1 MKVDIYRR
9 AEAGSKF
16 SYLIV
21 PTGQPIPEEAVNYD
35 WQARQQDVHVDDTE
49 EHLHPYEIDN
59 PRAQIDEKGYAITS
73 VFHQVEARQG
83 NAP

>member
-9 AEAGSKF
+9 PEPAQKF

-21 PTGQPIPEEAVNYD
+21 PAGQPIPEEAVNTD
-35 WQARQQDVHVDDTE
+35 WQARQQGVDVDTTT

-59 PRAQIDEKGYAITS
+59 ARAQIEEKGYAMTS
-73 VFHQVEARQG
+73 VYHQVPSQG
-83 NAP
+83 DAP

>member
-9 AEAGSKF
+9 SEPGNML

-21 PTGQPIPEEAVNYD
+21 PAGQPIPEEATNVD
-35 WQARQQDVHVDDTE
+35 WQARQREVHVDESE

-59 PRAQIDEKGYAITS
+59 PRAQIEEKGYAITS
-73 VFHQVEARQG
+73 VYHQVASQG
-83 NAP
+83 DSP

>member
-9 AEAGSKF
+9 EEAHQMF

-21 PTGQPIPEEAVNYD
+21 PQGQDIPAEADNVD
-35 WQARQQDVHVDDTE
+35 WHVRQLAVDVDDTQ

-59 PRAQIDEKGYAITS
+59 PRSQIAEKGYAITS
-73 VFHQVEARQG
+73 VYHQVPAQA
-83 NAP
+83 AP

>member
-9 AEAGSKF
+9 SEPGNKL

-21 PTGQPIPEEAVNYD
+21 PAGQPIPEEATNVD
-35 WQARQQDVHVDDTE
+35 WQARQQGVHVDETQ

-59 PRAQIDEKGYAITS
+59 PREQITEKGYAITS
-73 VFHQVEARQG
+73 VYHQVAGQG
-83 NAP
+83 DAP

>member
-1 MKVDIYRR
+1 
-9 AEAGSKF
+9 
-16 SYLIV
+16 
-21 PTGQPIPEEAVNYD
+21 VNYD

>member
-9 AEAGSKF
+9 AEAGNKL

-21 PTGQPIPEEAVNYD
+21 PAGQPIPEEAVNYD
-35 WQARQQDVHVDDTE
+35 WQARQQAVHVDE
-49 EHLHPYEIDN
+49 SQEHLHPYEIDN
-59 PRAQIDEKGYAITS
+59 PRAQIEEKGYAITS
-73 VFHQVEARQG
+73 VYHQVEGQG

>member
-9 AEAGSKF
+9 PEPENKF

-21 PTGQPIPEEAVNYD
+21 PAGQPIPEEAVNYD
-35 WQARQQDVHVDDTE
+35 WQARQRGVHVDE
-49 EHLHPYEIDN
+49 SQEHLHPYEIDN
-59 PRAQIDEKGYAITS
+59 PRAQIEEKGYAITS
-73 VFHQVEARQG
+73 VYHQVQAQG

>member
-9 AEAGSKF
+9 SEPGNKLT
-16 SYLIV
+16 YLIV
-21 PTGQPIPEEAVNYD
+21 PAGQPIPEEATNID
-35 WQARQQDVHVDDTE
+35 WQARQQAVNVDDTT

-73 VFHQVEARQG
+73 VYHQVAGQG
-83 NAP
+83 DAP